1 MKTGED
7 GDHLVDQMLA
17 EVWSKLQPQ
26 SGEGEVFPIAIDA
39 AILAIPLAGMAEA
52 IGQLEMSLGR
62 LGLTTDQDRTWRS
75 WIKKYPGEGQRVIL
89 QLLAII
95 QQAGSNLATLCDQ
108 LEKNNG
114 DLVETIESIM
124 NPKR

>member
-1 MKTGED
+1 
-7 GDHLVDQMLA
+7 
-17 EVWSKLQPQ
+17 
-26 SGEGEVFPIAIDA
+26 
-39 AILAIPLAGMAEA
+39 
-52 IGQLEMSLGR
+52 
-62 LGLTTDQDRTWRS
+62 LTTDQDRTWRS